1 MLPRFRLPF
10 AVILIV
16 LTATFT
22 ATPAVAQTPACS
34 FVLGFAALDSLIPDV
49 VGTCIDNESFN
60 PENGDSL
67 QPTTNG
73 LMVWRKSDNFT
84 AFTDGFLSWVNG
96 PLGLQEREDQQRFWW
111 EGNPDNLAIIPT
123 PVDGDRCHTSG
134 LELGVG
140 SVDAGAGNVFATFN
154 FTNQLGVSC
163 TFFGFPGAGLRDAAD
178 NPLPTNVVW
187 DGGPLAD
194 SPEPTTVLVPPF
206 GTAQFLAHWGQVPV
220 GDETTCPQ
228 AAGLAVIPPD
238 EFVPVIVPIAI
249 RACDGGRLDIS
260 SVQPATTASQ

>member
-1 MLPRFRLPF
+1 MLPRSRSLF
-10 AVILIV
+10 AVILMV
-16 LTATFT
+16 SAAALAP
-22 ATPAVAQTPACS
+22 TPAVAQTPTCT
-34 FVLGFAALDSLIPDV
+34 FVLGFATLDSLIPDV
-49 VGTCIDNESFN
+49 VGNCLANQSFN
-60 PENGDSL
+60 PENGDAL

-96 PLGLQEREDQQRFWW
+96 PLGLQERENLQRFWW
-111 EGNPDNLAIIPT
+111 EGNPDNLTIIPT
-123 PVDGDRCHTSG
+123 PVDGDQCHTSG
-134 LELGVG
+134 LGLEVG

-163 TFFGFPGAGLRDAAD
+163 TFFGFPGAGLRDALD

-187 DGGPLAD
+187 DGGPFESNPA
-194 SPEPTTVLVPPF
+194 PTTVIVPPF
-206 GTAQFLAHWGQVPV
+206 GTAQFDVHWGQVPV
-220 GDETTCPQ
+220 GGETTCPQ
-228 AAGLAVIPPD
+228 AASLAVIPPD

-249 RACDGGRLDIS
+249 QACDGGRLDIT

>member
-1 MLPRFRLPF
+1 MLRRFRPLF

-16 LTATFT
+16 STGTF
-22 ATPAVAQTPACS
+22 AAAPAVAQTPACS
-34 FVLGFAALDSLIPDV
+34 FELGFAELDSLIPDV
-49 VGTCIDNESFN
+49 VGDCIANESFN
-60 PENGDSL
+60 PVNGDSL

-96 PLGLQEREDQQRFWW
+96 PLGLQERENLQRFWW
-111 EGNPDNLAIIPT
+111 EGNTDNLEIIPT

-134 LELGVG
+134 LALEVG

-163 TFFGFPGAGLRDAAD
+163 TFFGFPGAGLRDDED

-187 DGGPLAD
+187 DGGPFAD
-194 SPEPTTVLVPPF
+194 NPEPTTVVVPPF
-206 GTAQFLAHWGQVPV
+206 GTAQIDVHWGQVPV
-220 GDETTCPQ
+220 GGETSCPQ
-228 AAGLAVIPPD
+228 AASLAVIPPD

-249 RACDGGRLDIS
+249 RACDGGRLDMS
-260 SVQPATTASQ
+260 SVQPAVTASQ